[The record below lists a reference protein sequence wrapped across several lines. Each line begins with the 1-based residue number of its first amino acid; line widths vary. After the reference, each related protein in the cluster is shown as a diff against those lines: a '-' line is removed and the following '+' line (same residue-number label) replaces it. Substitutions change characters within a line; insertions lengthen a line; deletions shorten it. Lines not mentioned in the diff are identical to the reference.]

1 MNSANKLRTC
11 FLCRDL
17 DETELAALAVIA
29 SLRRLDKGEMLFWE
43 GDPAAGFY
51 VLLSGSVRVYKASPE
66 GKEYTIHQIRP
77 GQIFAEAAIFSGG
90 GYPANCSALAESEV
104 AFFPK
109 DRFIELI
116 TRSPQISLKMIAS
129 LSAFVREFNRMVEDL
144 SLHEVPAR
152 LARFLIDE
160 HARTKS
166 DVVQLE
172 TSKTE
177 LAGKLGTISETL
189 SRNFKKLSELGCI
202 EVRADRIAL
211 LDLPRLEAIANGE
224 KF

>member
-1 MNSANKLRTC
+1 MNATDRLRTC
-11 FLCRDL
+11 SLCREL
-17 DETELAALAVIA
+17 DETELAALADIA
-29 SLRRLDKGEMLFWE
+29 SLRQLDKGEILFWE
-43 GDPAAGFY
+43 GDAAAGFY
-51 VLLSGSVRVYKASPE
+51 VLLTGSVRVYKASPE

-90 GYPANCSALAESEV
+90 GYPANCSALADSEV

-116 TRSPQISLKMIAS
+116 KRSPQISLKMIAS

-152 LARFLIDE
+152 LARFLLDE
-160 HARTKS
+160 RARTS
-166 DVVQLE
+166 GEIIHLE

-177 LAGKLGTISETL
+177 LANKLGTVSETL
-189 SRNFKKLSELGCI
+189 SRNLKKFSDLEIIKVHG
-202 EVRADRIAL
+202 DRITL
-211 LDLPRLEAIANGE
+211 LDLLRLEAVANGE
-224 KF
+224 KI